1 MASIDLVIL
10 GMVLEH
16 PRSAYDLQKDVEY
29 HHFSRWT
36 RISVP
41 SVYRKVLELKARGY
55 LESNTVKGERFA
67 DKEVYSITDAG
78 REYFHQEMAACAG
91 RGAPLL
97 LDCNVMV
104 SNLNKVGREE
114 GLALLGS
121 LRQRIQAAAE
131 DTERYAEEFADIPL
145 VGRTIFDQQRL
156 VYEVLLQWLDGLTI
170 ALQKEPPDG
179 WKQPDSPV

>member
-1 MASIDLVIL
+1 MAAIDLVIL
-10 GMVLEH
+10 GMILER

-41 SVYRKVLELKARGY
+41 SVYRKVLELRTRGY
-55 LESNTVKGERFA
+55 LQSDTVKGERFA
-67 DKEVYSITDAG
+67 DKTVYSITDAG
-78 REYFHQEMAACAG
+78 RAYFHEEMAACAA

-104 SNLNKVGREE
+104 TNLNKVDREE
-114 GLALLGS
+114 AFALLAT
-121 LRQRIQAAAE
+121 LRERIRASAA
-131 DTERYAEEFADIPL
+131 DNERYAAEFADIPL

-156 VYEVLLQWLDGLTI
+156 VCEALMKWLDGLED
-170 ALQKEPPDG
+170 ALKRGPSDG
-179 WKQPDSPV
+179 WKQSDDPV

>member
-1 MASIDLVIL
+1 MPVIDLVIL
-10 GMVLEH
+10 GMVLEG

-36 RISVP
+36 HISVP
-41 SVYRKVLELKARGY
+41 SVYRKVLELKKQGY
-55 LESNTVKGERFA
+55 LQSSTVKGERFA
-67 DKEVYSITDAG
+67 DKTVYSITDAG
-78 REYFHQEMAACAG
+78 REYFHREMTACAD

-114 GLALLGS
+114 GLALLGT
-121 LRQRIQAAAE
+121 LRERVRASAA
-131 DTERYAEEFADIPL
+131 DNERYAAEFADIPL

-156 VYEVLLQWLDGLTI
+156 VSEALLQWLDGLTI
-170 ALQKEPPDG
+170 ALEKEPPDG
-179 WKQPDSPV
+179 WKQPDDPV

>member
-10 GMVLEH
+10 GMVLER

-41 SVYRKVLELKARGY
+41 SVYRKVLELKDRGY
-55 LESNTVKGERFA
+55 LQSSTVKGDRFA
-67 DKEVYSITDAG
+67 DKTVYSVTEAG

-97 LDCNVMV
+97 LECNVMV
-104 SNLNKVGREE
+104 TNLNKVGREE
-114 GLALLGS
+114 GLALLGT
-121 LRQRIQAAAE
+121 LRKRICAGAEENERWAA
-131 DTERYAEEFADIPL
+131 EFADIPL

-156 VYEVLLQWLDGLTI
+156 VYEALVKWLDGLEA
-170 ALQKEPPDG
+170 ALEKEPPDG
-179 WKQPDSPV
+179 WKQPDDSV

>member
-1 MASIDLVIL
+1 MAAIDLVIL
-10 GMVLEH
+10 GMVLER

-55 LESNTVKGERFA
+55 LESSTVKGERFA
-67 DKEVYSITDAG
+67 DKEVYSITDTG

-114 GLALLGS
+114 GLALLAT
-121 LRQRIQAAAE
+121 LRERIRDSAA
-131 DTERYAEEFADIPL
+131 DNERYAAEFADIPL

-156 VYEVLLQWLDGLTI
+156 VYEALFRWLDGLED
-170 ALQKEPPDG
+170 ALKKEPPDG
-179 WKQPDSPV
+179 WKQPDDPA